1 MARDRLAARRGQEG
15 AQGGYGQ
22 APQQGYPTSQPS
34 YPAQSQSYGQIPEQR
49 GPGGFTQPAPT
60 LPTPQNPN
68 IPRYEQPQY
77 AAPQQQYG
85 GQGQQQYAA
94 PSQPYGQQQGGQIVD
109 DETAFFNEIEDIQ
122 KATRELNDN
131 ISRIGELHT
140 RQLGAVANEQEH
152 SAVTQHLSALTQD
165 TRSLSNNLKKA
176 IKRLE
181 SQTAK
186 RDPRDPNTNVRKQ
199 QIGAIKS
206 RFMEAIQRYQT
217 VEQDSRKKHKQR
229 MERQYKIVKP
239 DATQEEV
246 SAAIEDNMGS
256 GGNRIF
262 EQALLNSN
270 RYGDARAAYKEVQ
283 DRHQEILKIES
294 TITELAQ
301 MFNDMATMVDE
312 QEPALLAV
320 EAKANEAETTMQDA
334 EKQMGKA
341 VKSARAARKK
351 RWICFIII
359 LIILAAVAIGLAV
372 HFTQNK

>member
-15 AQGGYGQ
+15 GQAGYGQ
-22 APQQGYPTSQPS
+22 SPQQGYPTREPS
-34 YPAQSQSYGQIPEQR
+34 YPAQSQSYGQIPDSR
-49 GPGGFTQPAPT
+49 RDPGGFVQQQQPSS
-60 LPTPQNPN
+60 
-68 IPRYEQPQY
+68 RYEQPQY
-77 AAPQQQYG
+77 PQQQSQKAYDQSPQYG
-85 GQGQQQYAA
+85 GQQPQYNPPQEA
-94 PSQPYGQQQGGQIVD
+94 YGQQQQAPD
-109 DETAFFNEIEDIQ
+109 EETAFFNEIEDIQ

-152 SAVTQHLSALTQD
+152 AAVTQHLSALTQD

-176 IKRLE
+176 IKKLE
-181 SQTAK
+181 SQTSK
-186 RDPRDPNTNVRKQ
+186 RDPRDPNTNVRKNQ
-199 QIGAIKS
+199 VGAIKN

-246 SAAIEDNMGS
+246 SAAIDDNMGS

-351 RWICFIII
+351 RWICFIVI
-359 LIILAAVAIGLAV
+359 LIILAAIAIGLAV
-372 HFTQNK
+372 HFTQKK